1 MDDNM
6 LSRSDTRGYTI
17 GIPALT
23 FSPARTQGDE
33 GGITKLYDEML
44 DPRWQR
50 VHSFEDP
57 CVMFIATYLSQLSF
71 RSNRPNVRNRLA

>member
-1 MDDNM
+1 M
-6 LSRSDTRGYTI
+6 LSRSATRGYTI

-23 FSPARTQGDE
+23 FSPARTECDE
-33 GGITKLYDEML
+33 GSITKLYDEML
-44 DPRWQR
+44 DSPRQR

-57 CVMFIATYLSQLSF
+57 CVMFLATNLSQLSF